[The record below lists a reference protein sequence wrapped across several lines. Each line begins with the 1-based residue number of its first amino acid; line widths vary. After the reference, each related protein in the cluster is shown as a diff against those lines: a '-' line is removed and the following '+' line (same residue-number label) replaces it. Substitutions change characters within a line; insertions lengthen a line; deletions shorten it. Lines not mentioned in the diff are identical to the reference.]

1 MTPRRIYLVRHG
13 ETAGNAARV
22 FQTPDTPLSER
33 GIAQA
38 ERVARRLAGCG
49 VSLVLASDFARA
61 EMTAARV
68 RDVTGA
74 AVELEPLLQERNF
87 GEIRGTPY
95 AELGFDLFAADYH
108 PPGGESWPQF
118 EARVDRAFAWVED
131 LALRTEGAI
140 AVVTHGLVCRSFATR
155 HLQASGAVAEPRR
168 WGNTS
173 LTVAEG
179 PRPWRV
185 RLLNCTGHLGGAA
198 TDDPDAASGL

>member
-1 MTPRRIYLVRHG
+1 MLRLYLIRHG
-13 ETAGNAARV
+13 ETELNARRV
-22 FQTPDTPLSER
+22 VQPPDTPLSER
-33 GIAQA
+33 GRAQA
-38 ERVARRLAGCG
+38 RLLAQRLADAGI
-49 VSLVLASDFARA
+49 ARIATSDLTRA
-61 EMTAARV
+61 AMTAEALQR
-68 RDVTGA
+68 VTGA
-74 AVELEPLLQERNF
+74 PVEREPLLQERNF